1 MINKFFEIKIHFVI
15 LGCKL
20 LAEAF
25 IIILQCI
32 SPFRPIYHRG
42 GIKNNRHRLFL
53 MEKTEYKYSHKL

>member
-1 MINKFFEIKIHFVI
+1 MTKKVPEIKIHFVK
-15 LGCKL
+15 LGCKF

-42 GIKNNRHRLFL
+42 GITNNRHRLFL